1 MPSSPTSSG
10 SASHRSRLEALARR
24 AMENYGLQPDFSAGA
39 KAQARKAHVNGD
51 PIDRA
56 IRDQRD
62 LLWCSIDNDD
72 SRDLDQLSVSAPW
85 RDGQIRILVA
95 IADVDASVPVESP
108 VDEHARVN
116 TTSVYTPAR
125 IFPMLPERF
134 STDLTSL
141 VEGEDRLAVVVD
153 MAVDE
158 DGTVVEADIYRASVR
173 NRARLTYNDVGA
185 WLANAGPKPGR
196 VAATPGLDEQLRVQ
210 DRTAQAMRGLR
221 HQRGALTLDTI
232 QTHVSFDGD
241 HLTGLHA
248 DEKNRAKEL
257 IEDFMIGANE
267 ASARFL
273 EERGFAS
280 IRRVLRAPERW
291 NRIVALAADVGAR
304 LPDAP
309 DAAALEAFL
318 EERRAKDPT
327 HFPDLSL
334 SIVKMLGSGEYAVER
349 PGATIPGHFGLAAHD
364 YAHTTAPNRRFP
376 DLITQRLL
384 KAAIGGHEPPYGDE
398 ELGLLAGH
406 CTTQE
411 DNAAKVERQVRK
423 SAAAMLLES
432 QIGKSFDA
440 IVTGASAKG
449 TWVRTQGTPVEG
461 RVIEGANGLDVGDSV
476 RVKLVHTDVERGFI
490 DFARV

>member
-1 MPSSPTSSG
+1 
-10 SASHRSRLEALARR
+10 
-24 AMENYGLQPDFSAGA
+24 MEHYGLQPDFPAGA
-39 KAQARKAHVNGD
+39 MAQARNAHANGNS
-51 PIDRA
+51 IDRT

-72 SRDLDQLSVSAPW
+72 SRDLDQLSVSAPS
-85 RDGQIRILVA
+85 RDGQVRILVA
-95 IADVDASVPVESP
+95 IADVDESVSADSP

-116 TTSVYTPAR
+116 TTSVYTVAR
-125 IFPMLPERF
+125 IFPMLPQRF

-153 MAVDE
+153 MAVGE
-158 DGTVVEADIYRASVR
+158 GGTVAEADIYRASVR
-173 NRARLTYNDVGA
+173 NRARLTYNEVGA
-185 WLANAGPKPGR
+185 WLGGSGPIPAS
-196 VAATPGLDEQLRVQ
+196 VASTPGLDEQLRVQ
-210 DRTAQAMRGLR
+210 DRTARAMRELR
-221 HQRGALTLDTI
+221 HHRGALTLDTI
-232 QTHVSFDGD
+232 QTHATFDGD

-248 DEKNRAKEL
+248 DERNRAKEL

-280 IRRVLRAPERW
+280 IRRVLKAPERW
-291 NRIVALAADVGAR
+291 NRIVALAANAGAR
-304 LPDAP
+304 LPDTP

-349 PGATIPGHFGLAAHD
+349 PGGTIPGHFGLAAHD
-364 YAHTTAPNRRFP
+364 YTHSTAPNRRFP

-384 KAAIGGHEPPYGDE
+384 KAAIGGTEPPYRDE
-398 ELGLLAGH
+398 ELRVLAGH

-432 QIGKSFDA
+432 QIGERFDA

-461 RVIEGANGLDVGDSV
+461 RVVEGANSLDVGDQV
-476 RVKLVHTDVERGFI
+476 RVKLVHTDAERGFI
-490 DFARV
+490 DFARA

>member
-1 MPSSPTSSG
+1 
-10 SASHRSRLEALARR
+10 
-24 AMENYGLQPDFSAGA
+24 MENYGLQPDFSPGA
-39 KAQARKAHVNGD
+39 KIQARDAHADGNSL
-51 PIDRA
+51 DRTV
-56 IRDQRD
+56 RDQRD
-62 LLWCSIDNDD
+62 LPWCSIDNDD
-72 SRDLDQLSVSAPW
+72 SRDLDQLTVSVPS
-85 RDGQIRILVA
+85 RGGQVRILVA
-95 IADVDASVPVESP
+95 IADVDASVPAGSP

-116 TTSVYTPAR
+116 TTSVYTAAQ
-125 IFPMLPERF
+125 IFPMLPQRF

-153 MAVDE
+153 MAVNE
-158 DGTVVEADIYRASVR
+158 DGTVAAADIYRANVR
-173 NRARLTYNDVGA
+173 NRARLTYNEVGA
-185 WLANAGPKPGR
+185 WLGDSGPIPGR
-196 VAATPGLDEQLRVQ
+196 VASTPDLDEQLRVQ
-210 DRTAQAMRGLR
+210 DRAARAMRGLR
-221 HQRGALTLDTI
+221 HHRGALTLHTI
-232 QTHVSFDGD
+232 QAHATFDGD
-241 HLTGLHA
+241 RLTGLQA

-280 IRRVLRAPERW
+280 IRRVLKAPERW
-291 NRIVALAADVGAR
+291 NRIVVLAASVGAR
-304 LPDAP
+304 LPDTP

-318 EERRAKDPT
+318 EERREKDPI

-349 PGATIPGHFGLAAHD
+349 PGVMIPGHFGLAAQNYTHS
-364 YAHTTAPNRRFP
+364 TAPNRRFP

-384 KAAIGGHEPPYGDE
+384 KTAIAGNEPPYRDE
-398 ELGLLAGH
+398 ELGLLAAH

-432 QIGKSFDA
+432 RIGERFDA

-461 RVIEGANGLDVGDSV
+461 RVVQGANGLDVGDQV
-476 RVKLVHTDVERGFI
+476 RVTLVHTDAERGFI
-490 DFARV
+490 DFARA